1 MDNLSQYLVDIDNE
15 VKLPKKSEVFRIQHA
30 VEQVLKTIFDT
41 VQRDDPRLMGTILPV
56 GSYYS
61 DLKINTPDEF
71 DFLYELQ
78 TLEENVNF
86 VVRQSGFRGSRNL
99 WRTPKGDAG
108 KRKIHV
114 TNPPASLF
122 RENDPHNEIWLHR
135 VGTDTEG
142 HGEYILHPVH
152 VKNSLFSRITDAVSE
167 MDKSAYPK
175 HLSLDTTERPTFLYG
190 PATTLFFEWN
200 GRFYKNLKI
209 NVDITAC
216 IKASQ
221 WEGIID
227 CLQPGKMN
235 EHSCLKQ
242 KIHQEVLRHGY
253 HLVPFIS
260 DRGHIQWRISTSFLE
275 TKILS
280 RFPKDSSFK
289 RLIRVVKSKK
299 DRYLKYRPDY
309 ECLSNPLLIN
319 FVRFV
324 NFYEGNDYDENYRNL
339 VSSFLIK
346 NSVFQLCG
354 LVPCSQWSRATL
366 GSLYIL
372 TYSTLY
378 VKLSEV
384 KTLV

>member
-56 GSYYS
+56 GSYYIYS

-86 VVRQSGFRGSRNL
+86 VVRPSGFWGSRNL

-152 VKNSLFSRITDAVSE
+152 VPFLKNHGCCIR
-167 MDKSAYPK
+167 
-175 HLSLDTTERPTFLYG
+175 
-190 PATTLFFEWN
+190 N
-200 GRFYKNLKI
+200 G
-209 NVDITAC
+209 
-216 IKASQ
+216 
-221 WEGIID
+221 
-227 CLQPGKMN
+227 
-235 EHSCLKQ
+235 
-242 KIHQEVLRHGY
+242 
-253 HLVPFIS
+253 
-260 DRGHIQWRISTSFLE
+260 
-275 TKILS
+275 
-280 RFPKDSSFK
+280 
-289 RLIRVVKSKK
+289 
-299 DRYLKYRPDY
+299 
-309 ECLSNPLLIN
+309 
-319 FVRFV
+319 
-324 NFYEGNDYDENYRNL
+324 
-339 VSSFLIK
+339 
-346 NSVFQLCG
+346 
-354 LVPCSQWSRATL
+354 
-366 GSLYIL
+366 
-372 TYSTLY
+372 
-378 VKLSEV
+378 
-384 KTLV
+384 